1 MTVQSKAVGEAVA
14 ESIVAK
20 RLAEMEKAGAKFPR
34 LIKELAAIAF
44 SDIADYVDVS
54 DDGSL
59 TAIPTASIKPAKRK
73 AIKKIK
79 EHTRI
84 TESADGEKIWKDS
97 RIEYELYDKLS
108 AITTLLKLRNDFP
121 AEKQEITG
129 LNGGPIEFSRLD
141 RANRIAAIA
150 EVARRR
156 KKAQG
161 GDE

>member
-1 MTVQSKAVGEAVA
+1 MTAQSKAIGEAVA
-14 ESIVAK
+14 EGIVA
-20 RLAEMEKAGAKFPR
+20 RRRAEIEKAGAKLPR
-34 LIKELAAIAF
+34 LIKELISIAF
-44 SDIADYVDVS
+44 SDIADYVTIS

-59 TAIPTASIKPAKRK
+59 TCRPTASIKPAKRK

-108 AITTLLKLRNDFP
+108 AITTLLKLRDDFP
-121 AEKQEITG
+121 ADRQEITG
-129 LNGGPIEFSRLD
+129 LDGGPIEFSRLD

-150 EVARRR
+150 EAARKR
-156 KKAQG
+156 KEGAQK
-161 GDE
+161 

>member
-1 MTVQSKAVGEAVA
+1 MVA
-14 ESIVAK
+14 DH
-20 RLAEMEKAGAKFPR
+20 LAEKRIIELEKAGAKFPR

-59 TAIPTASIKPAKRK
+59 TAISTASIKPAKRK

-97 RIEYELYDKLS
+97 RIEYELHDKLS

-121 AEKQEITG
+121 AEKIEHTG
-129 LNGGPIEFSRLD
+129 REGGPIEYTRLD

>member
-1 MTVQSKAVGEAVA
+1 MTAQSKAIGEAVA
-14 ESIVAK
+14 DSIATR
-20 RLAEMEKAGAKFPR
+20 RLAELEKAGAKFPR
-34 LIKELAAIAF
+34 LIRELVSIAF
-44 SDIADYVDVS
+44 SDIADYVEVS
-54 DDGSL
+54 EDGSL
-59 TAIPTASIKPAKRK
+59 IATATASIKPAKRK

-121 AEKQEITG
+121 AEKIEHTG
-129 LNGGPIEFSRLD
+129 REGGPIEYTRLD

-150 EVARRR
+150 DAARQRR
-156 KKAQG
+156 KAQG
-161 GDE
+161 GKK

>member
-1 MTVQSKAVGEAVA
+1 MTLQSKAVGEAVA

-44 SDIADYVDVS
+44 SDIADYVEVS

-84 TESADGEKIWKDS
+84 TESAGGEKIWKDS

-121 AEKQEITG
+121 AEKIEHTG
-129 LNGGPIEFSRLD
+129 REGGPIEYTRLD

-150 EVARRR
+150 DVARQR
-156 KKAQG
+156 KKVREGKQ
-161 GDE
+161 